1 MKTAEPVEGLVG
13 GSAAA
18 SNHSWEHLTD
28 TAQRNP
34 FRASPILG
42 VEGEDIQLNAPAST
56 GYSAWPLPDRAVGGR
71 FWRQGL
77 FAFVGSRSAR
87 ACRVLE
93 GTDAASRGGLS

>member
-18 SNHSWEHLTD
+18 SNHSWEHLAD

-56 GYSAWPLPDRAVGGR
+56 GYSAWPLPDRAVGAR
-71 FWRQGL
+71 FWRRGTLRVCRLEFGTGL
-77 FAFVGSRSAR
+77 PGDARREQMRLSRR
-87 ACRVLE
+87 A
-93 GTDAASRGGLS
+93 